1 MYSYQLTIKLKG
13 IYETKIVLNI
23 KSLELQKTAN
33 FKLL

>member
-23 KSLELQKTAN
+23 KSLLRASKDS
-33 FKLL
+33 